1 MLNIVSY
8 PFFNRFCQ
16 WVWQKC
22 FRKKELTSRTIVIG
36 KQSTE
41 KYSPNVIRNQK
52 YTIITFLPK
61 VWILFLFKHNL
72 PVIIL
77 LKYISRCFIN
87 SSNSF

>member
-1 MLNIVSY
+1 MYSYFNLSFNITI
-8 PFFNRFCQ
+8 NRFCQ

-22 FRKKELTSRTIVIG
+22 FRKKELASRTIVIG

-61 VWILFLFKHNL
+61 VRNSHFVFKLYLFIIM
-72 PVIIL
+72 VI
-77 LKYISRCFIN
+77 
-87 SSNSF
+87 